1 MPSAVTM
8 RAVVIGL
15 AVVALASCKKTPM
28 DRVESIRSELEG
40 DAPKLDAFPKCAD
53 RAACAKDVAAAIGGA
68 YDDKKPDQISAGA
81 AAVVVARDGHGD
93 DLASP
98 DVWLAAM
105 RKAKGPGADALRL
118 AVARRMSEHA
128 EKHARTIDD
137 DAGARAFMIDVA
149 TAIPGACKTYETL
162 GGGADPDKM
171 DPAESP
177 DHSACVQRDLSRKDG
192 PGTAYGQ
199 GLFRGAAGALASW
212 KETLAALH
220 DGSSAMSGRTK
231 EVLDQRVATID
242 AATAKI
248 ALKKVDAPA
257 GNTWSQIQQPH
268 ASKLGGDAGA
278 PR

>member
-1 MPSAVTM
+1 M
-8 RAVVIGL
+8 RFSLALVLLVV
-15 AVVALASCKKTPM
+15 ASCKKTPM

-40 DAPKLDAFPKCAD
+40 DAPKLDASPKCAD
-53 RAACAKDVAAAIGGA
+53 RATCAKDVAAAIGGT
-68 YDDKKPDQISAGA
+68 YDDKKPEQVSAAA
-81 AAVVVARDGHGD
+81 AAVVIARDAHGD

-105 RKAKGPGADALRL
+105 RKAKGAGADALRL
-118 AVARRMSEHA
+118 AVALRMSEHA
-128 EKHARTIDD
+128 GKHARSIDD
-137 DAGARAFMIDVA
+137 DAGARAFMSDVA
-149 TAIPGACKTYETL
+149 ASIPAACKTYEAL
-162 GGGADPDKM
+162 GGGVDADKM
-171 DPAESP
+171 EPTESP

-192 PGTAYGQ
+192 PGSGYGQ

-220 DGSSAMSGRTK
+220 EGSSQMTGKTK
-231 EVLDQRVATID
+231 EVLDKRLSAID

-257 GNTWSQIQQPH
+257 GNAWNQMQEEH

-278 PR
+278 PK

>member
-1 MPSAVTM
+1 ML
-8 RAVVIGL
+8 RRLVIAFVL
-15 AVVALASCKKTPM
+15 FALAACKKTPM
-28 DRVESIRSELEG
+28 DRVELIRSELEG
-40 DAPKLDAFPKCAD
+40 DAPKLEAFPKCTD

-68 YDDKKPDQISAGA
+68 YDDKKPDQISAAA
-81 AAVVVARDGHGD
+81 AAVVLARDAHGD

-105 RKAKGPGADALRL
+105 RKAKGAGADALRL
-118 AVARRMSEHA
+118 AVALRMSEKA
-128 EKHARTIDD
+128 DKHARMIAD
-137 DAGARAFMIDVA
+137 DAGARAFMSDVA
-149 TAIPGACKTYETL
+149 AAIPGACATYESL

-171 DPAESP
+171 PPADSP

-192 PGTAYGQ
+192 PGPAYGQ

-220 DGSSAMSGRTK
+220 DGSSQMIGKTK
-231 EVLDQRVATID
+231 EVLDKRVSAID

-248 ALKKVDAPA
+248 ALEKVEAPA
-257 GNTWSQIQQPH
+257 GNAWNQMREEH

-278 PR
+278 PK

>member
-1 MPSAVTM
+1 MLRREM
-8 RAVVIGL
+8 RHFVLVL
-15 AVVALASCKKTPM
+15 AVIALASCKKTPM
-28 DRVESIRSELEG
+28 DRVESIRSELED

-53 RAACAKDVAAAIGGA
+53 RAACAKDVAAAIGGT

-105 RKAKGPGADALRL
+105 RKAKGAGADALRL
-118 AVARRMSEHA
+118 AVALRMSEHA
-128 EKHARTIDD
+128 AKHARMIED
-137 DAGARAFMIDVA
+137 DAGARAFMSDA
-149 TAIPGACKTYETL
+149 AAAIPGACATYESL
-162 GGGADPDKM
+162 GGGTDPDKM
-171 DPAESP
+171 PPADSP

-192 PGTAYGQ
+192 PGPTYGQ

-220 DGSSAMSGRTK
+220 DGSSVMSGRTR
-231 EVLDQRVATID
+231 EVLDKRLSAID

-248 ALKKVDAPA
+248 AFKKVDAPA
-257 GNTWSQIQQPH
+257 GNAWNQMQEEH
-268 ASKLGGDAGA
+268 ASKLGGDASA